1 MNDKSNR
8 QITDGD
14 TVDTVLYFFFTAAY
28 ILLVIWGFN
37 QQRTWNFTAFLTLV
51 LFGLIYDNGIIAIGK
66 FIGEGTLL
74 ENLSLLRFWSHA
86 FLTPLLVLFC
96 WGAMNQAGI
105 QWAKKKIIFY
115 GFLLYTAV
123 LIVIELALETWGLEI
138 IPEQQYGVLRYV
150 SAETASGPPIMVLLV
165 TVVLVLAGIVLW
177 KEIGWNWMLIGAAT
191 MGIGSAVPIEVES
204 SAATNAFEL
213 FLLFTLVWTKNRVEK
228 TNENQRGSENEAF
241 QF

>member
-28 ILLVIWGFN
+28 ILLVIWGFK

-150 SAETASGPPIMVLLV
+150 SAETSSGPPIMVLLV
-165 TVVLVLAGIVLW
+165 TVVLVLTGIVLW
-177 KEIGWNWMLIGAAT
+177 KENGWKWMLIGAAT

-241 QF
+241 